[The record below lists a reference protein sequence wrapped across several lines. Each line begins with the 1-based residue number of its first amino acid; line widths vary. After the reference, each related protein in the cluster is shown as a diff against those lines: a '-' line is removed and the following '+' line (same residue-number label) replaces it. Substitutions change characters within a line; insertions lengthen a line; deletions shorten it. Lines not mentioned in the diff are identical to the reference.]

1 MLRLSG
7 NILDI
12 AKAICNRS
20 NRVLGFVN
28 QHRVHLLMKALCRT
42 ANSRKPGL
50 VIGALRIA
58 CNGLCTAAR
67 FHKAED
73 NLGCRLGCLEELD
86 CLRHYNCCHIL
97 SDHLNSPWQGTKEYI
112 SPTAIFNDLLFKIA
126 VRSDRLCILVAG
138 LLDAFVT
145 AFNLRRTYWGPGLN
159 FKEFTCGKTKMMT
172 ALCPAWAHTYQTMCL
187 GFNLEQL
194 EHEAFRL
201 PKTKKQ
207 FSMLPTCRISIRMTG
222 IESPSWRLFID
233 GGFKRQAGGTDA
245 AGWGTAAA
253 ST

>member
-1 MLRLSG
+1 MLRQSG

-28 QHRVHLLMKALCRT
+28 LHRVHLLMKGLCRT

-58 CNGLCTAAR
+58 CSGLCTAAR

-97 SDHLNSPWQGTKEYI
+97 SDHLNSPWRGTSECI
-112 SPTAIFNDLLFKIA
+112 SPTAISNDSLFKIA
-126 VRSDRLCILVAG
+126 VRSDRLCILVSG
-138 LLDAFVT
+138 SLDVFVT
-145 AFNLRRTYWGPGLN
+145 AFNLRK
-159 FKEFTCGKTKMMT
+159 FKELACGRIQMMT
-172 ALCPAWAHTYQTMCL
+172 ALCPAWAHTYQTMYL
-187 GFNLEQL
+187 GFCLEQL
-194 EHEAFRL
+194 RPEAFRL
-201 PKTKKQ
+201 PKPKKN
-207 FSMLPTCRISIRMTG
+207 LPCYPLA
-222 IESPSWRLFID
+222 ELLPE
-233 GGFKRQAGGTDA
+233 
-245 AGWGTAAA
+245 
-253 ST
+253 